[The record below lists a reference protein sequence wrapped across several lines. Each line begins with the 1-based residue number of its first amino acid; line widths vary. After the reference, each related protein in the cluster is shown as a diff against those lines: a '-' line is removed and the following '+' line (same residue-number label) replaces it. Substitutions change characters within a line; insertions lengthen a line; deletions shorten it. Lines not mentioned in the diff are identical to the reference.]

1 MAGKSLS
8 RIAAKDVEM
17 VNPWI
22 EWQRMIRAGTML
34 GETLNASQNV
44 VEHRTKTIETAMTD
58 PLGADYVE
66 LGRMVT
72 EKGAAFGAAGA
83 SLSRDWFAMQRDWNA
98 QAMALSQMMMGKMPG
113 PRAAQAMMARGQR
126 LGSAA
131 LASGVRA
138 MTPIHRAATANE
150 KRLGRRR

>member
-1 MAGKSLS
+1 
-8 RIAAKDVEM
+8 M

-22 EWQRMIRAGTML
+22 DWQRMVRAGTML
-34 GETLNASQNV
+34 SETLNATHSV
-44 VEHRTKTIETAMTD
+44 VGQRSKTIETAMSN
-58 PLGADYVE
+58 PMSADYVE
-66 LGRMVT
+66 LGRMVS

-98 QAMALSQMMMGKMPG
+98 QTMALSSMMMGQLPG
-113 PRAAQAMMARGQR
+113 PRAARAMVTRGQR

-131 LASGVRA
+131 LASSVRA

-150 KRLGRRR
+150 RRLGKKR